1 MGTGPA
7 TDCLL
12 CQLPLGSVECFD
24 SHTRHRVEGRRVR
37 YNCLIW
43 RYTTP
48 VRGHMIIHN
57 RTHTGEKPFSCPHC
71 PYRASR
77 RARIKDHICTR
88 HSSELSSRVSVRMN
102 FFSSVLQRFSMI
114 NSDLPSSDLCR
125 KGTVLLSSL
134 YVWGLYEVLS
144 DPTCHNQTRSRWSV
158 SWPWPSYL
166 SFYLW

>member
-134 YVWGLYEVLS
+134 YV
-144 DPTCHNQTRSRWSV
+144 
-158 SWPWPSYL
+158 
-166 SFYLW
+166 